1 MDERRRGILLG
12 LAAFTVWGFL
22 TVFWKA
28 LAGLGPFQLIGARVI
43 SSFVLL
49 SVVLGVTHR
58 WRNLSPLLKDRALL
72 ARVIVAA
79 LVLTANWTGYV
90 WAVVNDDVLGTAL
103 GYFIAPLGTV
113 LIGVVVLGERLR
125 PAQRLALG
133 LATIAV
139 IELTVAYGRVP
150 WLSLVIAASWS
161 LYGLLKRQIPMGVFE
176 GLTGETLVLLLPAL
190 AVLAVP
196 AAGGHGLAQ
205 EASTAQLGLVALT
218 GLATA
223 GPLLMFA
230 AAAKRVPFTLLGPM
244 QYLVPTINFFLGVL
258 VYHEPLDGSQL
269 LGFGLVWAG
278 LIIFTVDSVQASR
291 ARPDERQ
298 PATLVS

>member
-1 MDERRRGILLG
+1 M
-12 LAAFTVWGFL
+12 
-22 TVFWKA
+22 
-28 LAGLGPFQLIGARVI
+28 
-43 SSFVLL
+43 
-49 SVVLGVTHR
+49 
-58 WRNLSPLLKDRALL
+58 
-72 ARVIVAA
+72 
-79 LVLTANWTGYV
+79 LTANWTGYV
-90 WAVVNDDVLGTAL
+90 WAVVNDDVLGAAL

-196 AAGGHGLAQ
+196 RPAA
-205 EASTAQLGLVALT
+205 T
-218 GLATA
+218 
-223 GPLLMFA
+223 
-230 AAAKRVPFTLLGPM
+230 
-244 QYLVPTINFFLGVL
+244 
-258 VYHEPLDGSQL
+258 
-269 LGFGLVWAG
+269 VWRRRRRRRSSAWW
-278 LIIFTVDSVQASR
+278 R
-291 ARPDERQ
+291 
-298 PATLVS
+298 

>member
-1 MDERRRGILLG
+1 M
-12 LAAFTVWGFL
+12 
-22 TVFWKA
+22 
-28 LAGLGPFQLIGARVI
+28 
-43 SSFVLL
+43 
-49 SVVLGVTHR
+49 
-58 WRNLSPLLKDRALL
+58 
-72 ARVIVAA
+72 
-79 LVLTANWTGYV
+79 
-90 WAVVNDDVLGTAL
+90 
-103 GYFIAPLGTV
+103 
-113 LIGVVVLGERLR
+113 
-125 PAQRLALG
+125 
-133 LATIAV
+133 
-139 IELTVAYGRVP
+139 
-150 WLSLVIAASWS
+150 
-161 LYGLLKRQIPMGVFE
+161 
-176 GLTGETLVLLLPAL
+176 
-190 AVLAVP
+190 
-196 AAGGHGLAQ
+196 
-205 EASTAQLGLVALT
+205 ALT